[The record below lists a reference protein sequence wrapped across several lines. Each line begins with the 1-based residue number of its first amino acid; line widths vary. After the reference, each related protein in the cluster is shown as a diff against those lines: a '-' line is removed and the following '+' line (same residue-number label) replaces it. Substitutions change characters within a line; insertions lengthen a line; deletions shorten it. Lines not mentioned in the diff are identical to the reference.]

1 MRSAWPLQS
10 IIPNEKESEKTMS
23 SRSLKLSFIV
33 ILSSLVGCGASAT
46 PAPEGVTP
54 SSGQATVLDGTSY
67 EVTLAFPGEAPLKD
81 TLDFEGGRFESTAC
95 TAVGFPKWTEY
106 RSTSAGK
113 AIAFEVATHHPEGST
128 MQWAGTVASGAAEG
142 TAKRTMQGTVA
153 TGTFRG
159 VARTTARD

>member
-1 MRSAWPLQS
+1 
-10 IIPNEKESEKTMS
+10 MS
-23 SRSLKLSFIV
+23 FVV

-46 PAPEGVTP
+46 PTLEGNAP
-54 SSGQATVLDGTSY
+54 SSGRASAVLDGTSY

-81 TLDFEGGRFESTAC
+81 TLDFQGGRFESTAC

-106 RSTSAGK
+106 RSTSDGR

-128 MQWAGTVASGAAEG
+128 MQWAGTIASGAAEG

-159 VARTTARD
+159 FARTTARD

>member
-1 MRSAWPLQS
+1 
-10 IIPNEKESEKTMS
+10 MS
-23 SRSLKLSFIV
+23 SRSLKISFVV

-46 PAPEGVTP
+46 RTPEGATP
-54 SSGQATVLDGTSY
+54 SSARASAVLDGTSY

-81 TLDFEGGRFESTAC
+81 TLDFQGGRFESTAC

-106 RSTSAGK
+106 RSTSDGR

-128 MQWAGTVASGAAEG
+128 MQWAGTIASGAAEG

-159 VARTTARD
+159 FARTTARD